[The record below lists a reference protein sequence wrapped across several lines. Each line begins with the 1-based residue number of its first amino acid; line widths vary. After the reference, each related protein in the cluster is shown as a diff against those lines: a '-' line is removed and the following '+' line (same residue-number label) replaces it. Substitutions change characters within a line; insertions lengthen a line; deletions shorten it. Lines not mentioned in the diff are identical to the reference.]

1 MLAELQAGEVRS
13 VLFEGERATV
23 TLADGRIQQTTTFL
37 RRSATPDRY
46 ASLGRLADLR
56 DRGVFTED
64 EFQREKRRL
73 LR

>member
-1 MLAELQAGEVRS
+1 MKGL
-13 VLFEGERATV
+13 
-23 TLADGRIQQTTTFL
+23 
-37 RRSATPDRY
+37 
-46 ASLGRLADLR
+46 ASLVPQRPEESRTRKTGTVRIGVKTGQPIVGRRGLR